1 MEAEN
6 SVTDLLKKYIEVQTQ
21 LKLVQTA
28 IFMKDSKDKIA
39 KKTHDMMEFAENQA
53 DELLKKYRVLKIWQL
68 LLQFQQQSILLLML
82 FLLILLEFKLP

>member
-39 KKTHDMMEFAENQA
+39 KKTHDMMEFAEN
-53 DELLKKYRVLKIWQL
+53 
-68 LLQFQQQSILLLML
+68 
-82 FLLILLEFKLP
+82 